1 MLNEDILQVHF
12 QLILISSLSKK
23 NWGTKLSNETNV
35 VLEFYTTFSILKHF
49 IIRFILC
56 SISKES
62 IVDVE
67 GTIQKVDQKI
77 QSCSQTDVEIVVTKV
92 RSVGPILC

>member
-35 VLEFYTTFSILKHF
+35 VLEFYTTFSILKLF
-49 IIRFILC
+49 NMFYFVQY
-56 SISKES
+56 K
-62 IVDVE
+62 
-67 GTIQKVDQKI
+67 
-77 QSCSQTDVEIVVTKV
+77 
-92 RSVGPILC
+92 